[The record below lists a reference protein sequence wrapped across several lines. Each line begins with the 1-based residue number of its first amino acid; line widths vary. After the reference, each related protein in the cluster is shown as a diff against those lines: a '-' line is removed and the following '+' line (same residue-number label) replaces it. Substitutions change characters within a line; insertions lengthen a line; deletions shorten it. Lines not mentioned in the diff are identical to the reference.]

1 MNILFIVMMAV
12 GILAILVSF
21 FLNNDEKESAAPI
34 SFGAGN
40 AKGDFDKDEAIFNTE
55 AKEEAKAADA
65 IEAAKRKAREAVNK
79 DYKFDLHLTQDS
91 SNQTVEELER
101 DLLGG
106 LDLSDNAE
114 IVEEVAEP
122 EPVKPASNSSKS
134 SKKKNRK
141 KNAPKNDRYDDLLYE
156 DTTATAAEAEEKVEE
171 VAEVVQNASKNT
183 SKNNK
188 KGKKK

>member
-1 MNILFIVMMAV
+1 MIIVFIVMMAV
-12 GILAILVSF
+12 GLLAFAASF
-21 FLNNDEKESAAPI
+21 FLSDGKEKTSSVVLKSSGSGDAFDEDESI
-34 SFGAGN
+34 IKTNG
-40 AKGDFDKDEAIFNTE
+40 
-55 AKEEAKAADA
+55 KEESKATDA
-65 IEAAKRKAREAVNK
+65 IEAAKKKAREAVNK
-79 DYKFDLHLTQDS
+79 DYQFDLHLTKDT

-106 LDLSDNAE
+106 LDLTDSAE
-114 IVEEVAEP
+114 LAEETVEVE
-122 EPVKPASNSSKS
+122 KPAPATNSSKNNS

-156 DTTATAAEAEEKVEE
+156 DVTKEEEK
-171 VAEVVQNASKNT
+171 AESAPKAQT

>member
-1 MNILFIVMMAV
+1 MNIVFIVMMAV

-21 FLNNDEKESAAPI
+21 FMSGQEKETSSSIGFATGG
-34 SFGAGN
+34 F
-40 AKGDFDKDEAIFNTE
+40 KEEVEEDEAVFHTE
-55 AKEEAKAADA
+55 AKEETKASDA
-65 IEAAKRKAREAVNK
+65 IEAAKKKAREAVNK
-79 DYKFDLHLTQDS
+79 EYQFDLHLNKDS

-106 LDLSDNAE
+106 LDLSDSVDP
-114 IVEEVAEP
+114 VEETVQTE
-122 EPVKPASNSSKS
+122 VSKPASGASKS

-141 KNAPKNDRYDDLLYE
+141 KNAPKNDRYDDLLFE
-156 DTTATAAEAEEKVEE
+156 DTSVSEVETKVEE
-171 VAEVVQNASKNT
+171 VAQTVQNATKNNT

>member
-1 MNILFIVMMAV
+1 MIIVFIVMMAV
-12 GILAILVSF
+12 GLLAFAASF
-21 FLNNDEKESAAPI
+21 FLSDGKEKTSSVVLKSSGSGDAFDEDESI
-34 SFGAGN
+34 IKTNG
-40 AKGDFDKDEAIFNTE
+40 
-55 AKEEAKAADA
+55 KEESKATDA
-65 IEAAKRKAREAVNK
+65 IEAAKKKAREAVNK
-79 DYKFDLHLTQDS
+79 DYQFDLHLTKDT

-106 LDLSDNAE
+106 LDLSDNVELAE
-114 IVEEVAEP
+114 ETVEVEKPA
-122 EPVKPASNSSKS
+122 PASNSSKNNS

-156 DTTATAAEAEEKVEE
+156 DVTKEEEK
-171 VAEVVQNASKNT
+171 AESAPKAQT

>member
-1 MNILFIVMMAV
+1 MNIVFIVMMAV

-21 FLNNDEKESAAPI
+21 FISSEEKETASSI
-34 SFGAGN
+34 SFATGGI
-40 AKGDFDKDEAIFNTE
+40 KDESGEDETIFNKETKTE
-55 AKEEAKAADA
+55 SKANDA
-65 IEAAKRKAREAVNK
+65 IEAAKKKAREAVNK
-79 DYKFDLHLTQDS
+79 DYQFDLHLTQDT

-106 LDLSDNAE
+106 LDLSE
-114 IVEEVAEP
+114 TTETVEEVVETETP
-122 EPVKPASNSSKS
+122 KPASGNSKS

-141 KNAPKNDRYDDLLYE
+141 KNAPKNDRYDDLLFE
-156 DTTATAAEAEEKVEE
+156 DISASEAEQKAEE
-171 VAEVVQNASKNT
+171 VAQTVQNATKNNT

>member
-1 MNILFIVMMAV
+1 MTIVYIVIMAV
-12 GILAILVSF
+12 GLLAFIASFFMPDAKENTSEVSF
-21 FLNNDEKESAAPI
+21 KPAGAKASFDYDEQTGE
-34 SFGAGN
+34 
-40 AKGDFDKDEAIFNTE
+40 TV
-55 AKEEAKAADA
+55 KEETTATDA
-65 IEAAKRKAREAVNK
+65 IEAAKKKAKEAVNK
-79 DYKFDLHLTQDS
+79 DYQFDLHLTKDS

-106 LDLSDNAE
+106 LDLSESAE
-114 IVEEVAEP
+114 AVEESIEI
-122 EPVKPASNSSKS
+122 EKPVTASNSSKGS

-156 DTTATAAEAEEKVEE
+156 DTQESAKEAADAAVSAVKT
-171 VAEVVQNASKNT
+171 QT

>member
-1 MNILFIVMMAV
+1 MIIVFIVMMAV
-12 GILAILVSF
+12 GLLAFAASF
-21 FLNNDEKESAAPI
+21 FLSDGKDKTSAVVIKSSGSGDAFDEDESI
-34 SFGAGN
+34 IKTNG
-40 AKGDFDKDEAIFNTE
+40 
-55 AKEEAKAADA
+55 KEESKATDA
-65 IEAAKRKAREAVNK
+65 IEAAKKKAREAVNK
-79 DYKFDLHLTQDS
+79 DYQFDLHLTKDS

-106 LDLSDNAE
+106 LDLSDSAE
-114 IVEEVAEP
+114 LAEETVEVE
-122 EPVKPASNSSKS
+122 KPAPATNSSKNNS

-156 DTTATAAEAEEKVEE
+156 DVTKEVEKAESAPK
-171 VAEVVQNASKNT
+171 AQT